1 MWKDLWLDDVLADSH
16 PSAFSYAKL
25 EDISIRDFLRCTNL
39 NETFHLPLSM
49 QAHNELRHLQEITT
63 HVGIGE
69 GDDMD
74 SWIYEWGSEIYTAKR
89 YYKFYF
95 REATSHISY
104 KWLWKSSATM
114 KIKVFGWLL
123 LSDRLNT
130 RNKLKRR
137 HYNIG
142 DNYGCILCGS
152 NEEETIEHMIFT
164 CHFSSACWDTLNI
177 HWTTNGDRL
186 NWIKEAKSVWNNQMF
201 MEIFLYASWSLW
213 KERNN
218 KHFRRIDPTIG
229 SWARRFKEDL
239 SLLIHRAKEKHKQF
253 LSTFIQT
260 FVVP

>member
-1 MWKDLWLDDVLADSH
+1 MWKDLWLDEVLADSH
-16 PSAFSYAKL
+16 PRAFSYAKL
-25 EDISIRDFLRCTNL
+25 EDISVRDFLGCTNL

-49 QAHNELRHLQEITT
+49 QAHNELRHLQENTT

-69 GDDMD
+69 RDDMD
-74 SWIYEWGSEIYTAKR
+74 SLIYEWGSEIYTAKR
-89 YYKFYF
+89 YYNFYF
-95 REATSHISY
+95 REATAHITY

-123 LSDRLNT
+123 ISDRLNT
-130 RNKLKRR
+130 RNMLKRR

-142 DNYGCILCGS
+142 DNHGCILCGS
-152 NEEETIEHMIFT
+152 TEEETIEHMIFT
-164 CHFSSACWDTLNI
+164 CHFSLACWDTLNI

-186 NWIKEAKSVWNNQMF
+186 NWIKEAKSRWDNQMF

-218 KHFRRIDPTIG
+218 KHFRRIDPTVG
-229 SWARRFKEDL
+229 SWARRFKEDF

-253 LSTFIQT
+253 IPTFIQS
-260 FVVP
+260 FSAA